1 MARKS
6 QRRVKLTVRAVKTLG
21 KETGLGRKEA
31 VKQIK
36 EFRAKPGG
44 RKAIRSTVRV
54 RRKIFGGRRMV

>member
-6 QRRVKLTVRAVKTLG
+6 QLRTKLLVRAVKTLG

-31 VKQIK
+31 AEQIK
-36 EFRAKPGG
+36 RFRTKPGG